1 MTFFFLFVI
10 LIRFIRFV
18 FADNSGCI
26 VIAPV
31 HAKVAVGRHSTVI
44 FIRCSCA
51 YGQSKCISVVIRIK
65 GNSHAF
71 CHIFSRNLI
80 VAGIHTGSIIHIVI
94 GNAQTNRVLASGKV
108 AGQAYNMTGVIR
120 CAADSVSGNTGATR
134 IAVPV
139 TGNEND
145 IVLVNIIKSQRTRAA
160 KTLRTDTD
168 AGRHGYNVRM
178 DICRCLNTIRFQIFI
193 IGYVRT
199 ELIGYIRHG
208 NSCTQPHRLA
218 AINFYRH
225 IDDGTAGLC
234 PQLLFC
240 IAAQI
245 AAACCVHF
253 TVFQIF
259 NIRVVC
265 TAAGNIPVSHAHCA
279 RCFNIVRT
287 AEISMVCI
295 FQFGIGQ
302 SPCTGKTVCRGSE
315 TQTHGSVYLGQSIVG
330 RHGDGIDAGVRAA
343 LNAALDV
350 VINFA
355 DRRGDTGRNRLSS
368 VSRIGKSK
376 IHPAGHLDI
385 PVIGPVVDSR
395 TAAAGV
401 GRCIVNQQGMH
412 LAVHL
417 VHRKAKCP
425 GCVGTG
431 TLTVIRHG
439 NAQPGGHLRA
449 HLYRRILNPFRLG
462 NHGVADHGIYVLPG
476 FSDRPAI
483 TGAAVGFLDRIH

>member
-1 MTFFFLFVI
+1 
-10 LIRFIRFV
+10 
-18 FADNSGCI
+18 
-26 VIAPV
+26 
-31 HAKVAVGRHSTVI
+31 
-44 FIRCSCA
+44 
-51 YGQSKCISVVIRIK
+51 
-65 GNSHAF
+65 
-71 CHIFSRNLI
+71 
-80 VAGIHTGSIIHIVI
+80 
-94 GNAQTNRVLASGKV
+94 
-108 AGQAYNMTGVIR
+108 
-120 CAADSVSGNTGATR
+120 
-134 IAVPV
+134 
-139 TGNEND
+139 
-145 IVLVNIIKSQRTRAA
+145 
-160 KTLRTDTD
+160 
-168 AGRHGYNVRM
+168 M
-178 DICRCLNTIRFQIFI
+178 DICRCLNTVRFQIFI

-208 NSCTQPHRLA
+208 NGCTQPHRLA
-218 AINFYRH
+218 ATNFYRH
-225 IDDGTAGLC
+225 VDDGTAGLC

-240 IAAQI
+240 ITAQI

-279 RCFNIVRT
+279 CCFNVFRT
-287 AEISMVCI
+287 ADVSMVCI

-302 SPCTGKTVCRGSE
+302 SPRTGKTVCRGSE
-315 TQTHGSVYLGQSIVG
+315 TQAHGSVYLGQRVVG

-355 DRRGDTGRNRLSS
+355 DRRGDTGGNRPAS

-385 PVIGPVVDSR
+385 AVISPAADGR

-401 GRCIVNQQGMH
+401 GRRIVNQQGMH

-417 VHRKAKCP
+417 VHRKAKGP

-439 NAQPGGHLRA
+439 N
-449 HLYRRILNPFRLG
+449 
-462 NHGVADHGIYVLPG
+462 
-476 FSDRPAI
+476 
-483 TGAAVGFLDRIH
+483 T